1 MDKLITFEVD
11 GSELFADFENR
22 KYFIKFRNYEN
33 EEITSEISEAIFYT
47 YLTSKKKYKSNENE
61 EYRHWE
67 QIPLSDNEIYHKAFL
82 KEKKVDEI
90 IERKEMYDEIHK
102 AIELLSKNQKDKII
116 EYYFKEKNMVEISK
130 ENNISKQAVSKNL
143 KDSYEILRK
152 ILKNFKN

>member
-1 MDKLITFEVD
+1 MNRLITFEVD
-11 GSELFADFENR
+11 GSELFADFDNR
-22 KYFIKFRNYEN
+22 KYFIKFKNYEN
-33 EEITSEISEAIFYT
+33 EEILSEITEAIFYT

-67 QIPLSDNEIYHKAFL
+67 HIPLSDNEIYHRKFL
-82 KEKKVDEI
+82 KEQNVDEI
-90 IERKEMYDEIHK
+90 IEKKEIHDEIHK
-102 AIELLSKNQKDKII
+102 AIETLSKSQKNKII

-143 KDSYEILRK
+143 KDSYMILRK